1 MSFDIVKQDYSKSAE
16 AGYSFDLLLP
26 DGTDAD
32 AKLTILGDL
41 SPTVQNF
48 VKKKYKEMKAQMD
61 AAKRRNKEWDP
72 TLEEIEQDAVEGA
85 LVRLIGWDGITESG
99 KKVEFS
105 KDKAREILT
114 QHPWIREQI
123 YDESKNVLNFTPN
136 LSKK

>member
-1 MSFDIVKQDYSKSAE
+1 MAFDIITQNYSSAAE

-61 AAKRRNKEWDP
+61 TAKRRNKEWDP

-105 KDKAREILT
+105 KEKAREILT